1 MPICGCLLKWRQSG
15 GNESLTCG
23 VKVLPREP
31 LTRDSI
37 RIGLSH
43 IAGVVELVSVGE
55 KNACRENESNPNKGK
70 LMKSFLESK
79 ALHFNSHEPH

>member
-43 IAGVVELVSVGE
+43 IAGVVELVGVGE
-55 KNACRENESNPNKGK
+55 KKMHVGR
-70 LMKSFLESK
+70 MKVIQIRG
-79 ALHFNSHEPH
+79 NS

>member
-1 MPICGCLLKWRQSG
+1 MAICGCLLKWRQSG

-43 IAGVVELVSVGE
+43 IAAVVELVGVGE
-55 KNACRENESNPNKGK
+55 KKC
-70 LMKSFLESK
+70 M
-79 ALHFNSHEPH
+79 